1 MYVSI
6 LNLLN
11 PAVVPSDMILSLI
24 RCCIFDCAALGVM
37 PSMAMMASFTER
49 RTPDSS
55 TRIVLPMSVAPT
67 SVLTKLHSDE
77 SEDEFSLIICI
88 EIWGVGVDRDSLALG
103 IL

>member
-1 MYVSI
+1 MTV
-6 LNLLN
+6 
-11 PAVVPSDMILSLI
+11 
-24 RCCIFDCAALGVM
+24 
-37 PSMAMMASFTER
+37 MASFTER

-55 TRIVLPMSVAPT
+55 IRIVLPMSVAPT

-88 EIWGVGVDRDSLALG
+88 EIWGMGVDRDSLALG